1 MDMSIGGLMTT
12 SVSGMDAQAQMLGTI
27 SKNVANSNT
36 VGYKMASAQFSTL
49 VDQSAVGNFQPG
61 GVNFSARNGVSQQGI
76 LEATA
81 SPTDLA
87 IQGNGFF
94 VVQNAG
100 GLTALTRAGSFVPD
114 SSGYLVNTAGWRLM
128 GYEDSKPGQTPAA
141 NAPVGLAP
149 INVNTSGLQ
158 AVASTGGALT
168 ANMPST
174 ANINPGPLPTANVAL
189 SKFDVKTSLIAFG
202 NLGNQ
207 VTLDVFGS
215 KTANNTWEVSVF
227 DRAAASNG
235 SFPYSSGPIAN
246 ATLTF
251 NPDDGTLLAG
261 SPTSLSVAVPNGQTM
276 TLDLSKSTQL
286 ASEFAVEVAKVNGN
300 APSGVD
306 HISIGDD
313 GQMYEIYKNGAQIP
327 TYQVPLATVPSPDN
341 LSELSGNAYAISPKS
356 GDMHLG
362 NPGSAG
368 IGTIA
373 SKELEQ
379 STVDVAAELTK
390 MIQSQRDYTAN
401 SKVFQTGAN
410 IVDVVL
416 NLVR

>member
-1 MDMSIGGLMTT
+1 MSIGGLMTT

-27 SKNVANSNT
+27 AKNVANSNT

-49 VDQSAVGNFQPG
+49 VDQSAGASFQPG
-61 GVNFSARNGVSQQGI
+61 GVNFSARYGVAQQGI

-81 SPTDLA
+81 SATDLA
-87 IQGNGFF
+87 VQGNGFF
-94 VVQNAG
+94 VVQDPG

-114 SSGYLVNTAGWRLM
+114 SEGYLVNTAGWRLM

-141 NAPVGLAP
+141 NAPIGLAP
-149 INVNTSGLQ
+149 INVNTAGLQ
-158 AVASTGGALT
+158 AIASSSGTLT
-168 ANMPST
+168 VNMPST
-174 ANINPGPLPTANVAL
+174 AEVNPGPVASSNVANA
-189 SKFDVKTSLIAFG
+189 KFDVKTSLIAFG

-207 VTLDVFGS
+207 VTLDIYGA

-227 DRAAASNG
+227 DRAGASSAG
-235 SFPYSSGPIAN
+235 GFPYASGPIAN
-246 ATLTF
+246 AMLDF
-251 NPDDGTLLAG
+251 NPADGTLIPG
-261 SPTSLSVAVPNGQTM
+261 SAKSLSVAIPNGQPVD
-276 TLDLSKSTQL
+276 LNLSKSTQL
-286 ASEFAVEVAKVNGN
+286 ASNFAVEVAKVNGN
-300 APSGVD
+300 APSGID

-313 GQMYEIYKNGAQIP
+313 GQIYEIYKNGAQIS

-341 LSELSGNAYAISPKS
+341 LSELSGNAYSISPRS

-362 NPGSAG
+362 KPGTAG
-368 IGTIA
+368 FGTIA